1 MVWLCSDQDKQAD
14 GDYGIQVDI
23 IFVLVCEG
31 TLPYWQTVCLS
42 SLPPPLMADIEILG
56 GFLGLRPSRPLG
68 IFVCIDG
75 KDCEK
80 DALVG

>member
-1 MVWLCSDQDKQAD
+1 MAD
-14 GDYGIQVDI
+14 IEILGGFLGLRPSRPLGIS
-23 IFVLVCEG
+23 VCIGKDCEK
-31 TLPYWQTVCLS
+31 
-42 SLPPPLMADIEILG
+42 DIEILG

>member
-1 MVWLCSDQDKQAD
+1 MAD
-14 GDYGIQVDI
+14 IEILGGFLGLRPSRPLGIS
-23 IFVLVCEG
+23 VCIDGKDCEK
-31 TLPYWQTVCLS
+31 
-42 SLPPPLMADIEILG
+42 DIEILG

-80 DALVG
+80 DALVGFLGLRLS

>member
-1 MVWLCSDQDKQAD
+1 MTSSQSGMV
-14 GDYGIQVDI
+14 
-23 IFVLVCEG
+23 IFYIYIPQFLHQRRG
-31 TLPYWQTVCLS
+31 RTA
-42 SLPPPLMADIEILG
+42 LPPPKHGGRTGLGLASWTRYSDFEILG